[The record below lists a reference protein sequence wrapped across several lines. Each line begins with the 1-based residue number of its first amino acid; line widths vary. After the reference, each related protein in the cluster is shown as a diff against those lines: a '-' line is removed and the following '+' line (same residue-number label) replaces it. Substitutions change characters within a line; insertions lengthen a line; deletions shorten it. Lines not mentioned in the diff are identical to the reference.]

1 MEELRHR
8 NDIEIK
14 LLPNRRFIY
23 SNRRSNIVITAE
35 NKATE
40 ITVLFPDEYEGYS
53 KRVDFVNSQGK
64 EWTEALYCP
73 EYGDG
78 HGGHRQRRGN
88 NHGGHGHGGGEN
100 TCRFHFTLPTEVTTA
115 GELKMQFIAYKPDES
130 MTTVPFEIITIDVQ
144 DGVLAFKKNARSNPD
159 LLILSYNRSTEALF
173 KSEQA
178 KAKSTEALAN
188 SENAVTVS
196 EQAKATAEIADSK
209 ADKALAVGAQN
220 ASDLAAETAARVQ
233 ADAELQAAV
242 ATETERAA
250 AA

>member
-1 MEELRHR
+1 MEELKHR

-23 SNRRSNIVITAE
+23 SDRRQNIVITAE
-35 NKATE
+35 NKATD

-73 EYGDG
+73 EYG
-78 HGGHRQRRGN
+78 N
-88 NHGGHGHGGGEN
+88 GHGHGGGEN

-130 MTTVPFEIITIDVQ
+130 MAYVPFEIITIDVQ

-178 KAKSTEALAN
+178 KAKSIEA
-188 SENAVTVS
+188 T
-196 EQAKATAEIADSK
+196 KKTPK
-209 ADKALAVGAQN
+209 
-220 ASDLAAETAARVQ
+220 R
-233 ADAELQAAV
+233 
-242 ATETERAA
+242 
-250 AA
+250 